1 MDLELVIK
9 GLDFS
14 RRKKKLLIFLAVSGV
29 SGYGVYKVYNL
40 PAVVRKRRRFMRLM
54 GALISFAEMVSDSAE
69 TISIVSKDLKEFLQ
83 SDTDKIPN
91 SLKQISKIVKSDEFS
106 ESLIGVTQALTL
118 GVLRGYNL
126 ESGNDKKLGLGYG
139 NSSFSDQV
147 MERLFSSKGTGFV
160 SVVVGS
166 FARNL
171 VLGLY
176 SSGEDQSRSSLS
188 DVPGWIGVVCDDRCR
203 ELIADCI
210 QKFVS
215 TAVAVYLDKTLQIN
229 TYDEFFTGLTN
240 PKHQNNVR
248 DVLVSICNEAVETLV
263 KTSHQVLTTS
273 STAKSGSAYSIV
285 EQGEEL
291 GVNKDDYLKREACMK
306 DRKSFDEVQNGGWVG
321 KVSSALSVPSNR
333 KFVLDVTGRVTFE
346 TIRSIVEFM
355 MWKMSDGVKRSLN
368 VVQEE
373 VVDRG
378 LEVVR
383 YVGAKSSVIVTGIM
397 GIIQTS
403 DDSIAKNIRIFSEL
417 KVNLNSKLIVEFEWN
432 SPDGLNGEF
441 FMMFPTPLLQW
452 RRKLALLAYGV
463 NSGASLR
470 NVLSQLAAF
479 IGRRMPRTCAERVP
493 MLPSRQ

>member
-69 TISIVSKDLKEFLQ
+69 TISIVSTDLKEFLQ

-176 SSGEDQSRSSLS
+176 SSVEDQSRSSLS

-417 KVNLNSKLIVEFEWN
+417 KVELNSKLIVEFEWN

-452 RRKLALLAYGV
+452 RWKLALLAYGV

-479 IGRRMPRTCAERVP
+479 IGRRMPRTCAKRVP
-493 MLPSRQ
+493 KLPSRQ